1 VALSLFNIYFIV
13 GFVIKKIE
21 LRYKPFILCY
31 FKMNPM
37 LINVWFVSIIMLL
50 VMANSNPVAFNY
62 AVFVFVSPFVTIVCS
77 VLFSIIPN
85 DIWYGFGLMCLFL
98 WTRFVVLP

>member
-1 VALSLFNIYFIV
+1 M
-13 GFVIKKIE
+13 FVIKKIE
-21 LRYKPFILCY
+21 LRYTPFILCY

-62 AVFVFVSPFVTIVCS
+62 AVFVFLSPFVTFVCS
-77 VLFSIIPN
+77 VLFSIIPR
-85 DIWYGFGLMCLFL
+85 DIWFGFGLMCLFL
-98 WTRFVVLP
+98 WTRFAVLP